1 MPAAGNGPADGAARR
16 RPGHDRAP
24 AAQDG
29 GQLHLEAGARAGRG
43 RPEAHPQGGQ
53 RRLHAAQLH
62 LQAGQGGQEPAGR
75 RHHHHRADR
84 SGQARRLH
92 LLLQVPPPDDG
103 GRPHGAVMRT
113 TEPMHPT
120 HPRRRPWP
128 AVLLLLVTAL
138 LVALAAVVVVAPPA
152 GADSLT
158 GAEPSNYQTRVLGV
172 RPALEGVSVE
182 VVDTGTRLRLH
193 NRSDREVVVLGYAG
207 EPWLRV
213 QPGQSATWHDHRA
226 HWEAQEPPAQVRRSP
241 GSAQVAVP
249 EWTVKLRPGRRVA
262 DVVGEVRWVPGPSP
276 LPWLAGAAVLAVGV
290 VAPGGGRRWLG
301 ALVAAL
307 ALVVALDLVQLAGAW
322 TGARPP
328 LAGKL
333 LGFVA
338 SAAGWVLAALA
349 VRQLLRRRLESGLFQ
364 LLLAAGLLTVVSG
377 LGDLGFQLRSLL
389 SAQAKSAAGAEGM
402 DGADGIKGPGPVDS
416 HRHARHPSATLPH
429 RGGRSPRPGL
439 EGASFEGAP
448 VGDAPVAGARLWD
461 WDDEPLGFEAWDD
474 PGPPDERF
482 GAARVP
488 ELHVVGGRAS
498 RRRQPA
504 TTASSTTL
512 ATVLPWPSHRRPG
525 TFADDPDL
533 PGGA

>member
-1 MPAAGNGPADGAARR
+1 
-16 RPGHDRAP
+16 
-24 AAQDG
+24 
-29 GQLHLEAGARAGRG
+29 
-43 RPEAHPQGGQ
+43 
-53 RRLHAAQLH
+53 
-62 LQAGQGGQEPAGR
+62 
-75 RHHHHRADR
+75 
-84 SGQARRLH
+84 
-92 LLLQVPPPDDG
+92 
-103 GRPHGAVMRT
+103 MRT

-249 EWTVKLRPGRRVA
+249 EWTVKLRTGRRLV

-276 LPWLAGAAVLAVGV
+276 LPWLAGAAVLAMAV
-290 VAPGGGRRWLG
+290 VAAGRGRRWLG

-322 TGARPP
+322 IGARPP

-333 LGFVA
+333 LGLGA

-377 LGDLGFQLRSLL
+377 LGDLGFLLRSQLASGLPDAIVRAAVAAKLGLGIGALTAATLQLRSLL

-402 DGADGIKGPGPVDS
+402 EGADGIKGPGPVDS

>member
-1 MPAAGNGPADGAARR
+1 
-16 RPGHDRAP
+16 
-24 AAQDG
+24 
-29 GQLHLEAGARAGRG
+29 
-43 RPEAHPQGGQ
+43 
-53 RRLHAAQLH
+53 
-62 LQAGQGGQEPAGR
+62 
-75 RHHHHRADR
+75 
-84 SGQARRLH
+84 
-92 LLLQVPPPDDG
+92 
-103 GRPHGAVMRT
+103 
-113 TEPMHPT
+113 MHPT

-128 AVLLLLVTAL
+128 VVLLLLVTAL

-158 GAEPSNYQTRVLGV
+158 GVEPSNYQTRVLGV

-182 VVDTGTRLRLH
+182 MVDAGTRLRLH

-249 EWTVKLRPGRRVA
+249 EWTVKLRTGRRLA

-276 LPWLAGAAVLAVGV
+276 LPWLAGAAVLAMAV
-290 VAPGGGRRWLG
+290 VAAGRGRRWLG

-322 TGARPP
+322 IGARPP
-328 LAGKL
+328 AAGKL
-333 LGFVA
+333 LGLGA

-377 LGDLGFQLRSLL
+377 LGDLGFLLRSQLASGLPDAILRAAVTAKLGLGIGALTAATLQLRSLL
-389 SAQAKSAAGAEGM
+389 SAQARAAAGAEGM
-402 DGADGIKGPGPVDS
+402 ERMEGADGI
-416 HRHARHPSATLPH
+416 
-429 RGGRSPRPGL
+429 

-448 VGDAPVAGARLWD
+448 VGGARLWD

-504 TTASSTTL
+504 PTASHTTL

-525 TFADDPDL
+525 TFDDDPDL

>member
-1 MPAAGNGPADGAARR
+1 
-16 RPGHDRAP
+16 
-24 AAQDG
+24 
-29 GQLHLEAGARAGRG
+29 
-43 RPEAHPQGGQ
+43 
-53 RRLHAAQLH
+53 
-62 LQAGQGGQEPAGR
+62 
-75 RHHHHRADR
+75 
-84 SGQARRLH
+84 
-92 LLLQVPPPDDG
+92 
-103 GRPHGAVMRT
+103 MRT

-182 VVDTGTRLRLH
+182 VADAGTRLRLH

-249 EWTVKLRPGRRVA
+249 EWTVKLRTGRRLA
-262 DVVGEVRWVPGPSP
+262 DVVGEVRWVPEPSP
-276 LPWLAGAAVLAVGV
+276 LPWLAGAALLAMAV
-290 VAPGGGRRWLG
+290 VAAGRGRRWLG

-322 TGARPP
+322 IGARPP

-333 LGFVA
+333 LGLGA

-377 LGDLGFQLRSLL
+377 LGDLGFLLRSQLASSLPDAIVRAAVTAKLGLGIGALTAAALQLRSLL
-389 SAQAKSAAGAEGM
+389 SAQEAQPQDLEA
-402 DGADGIKGPGPVDS
+402 VDS
-416 HRHARHPSATLPH
+416 LEHPFFGPATLPH
-429 RGGRSPRPGL
+429 RGGRDPALGL
-439 EGASFEGAP
+439 EGAQ
-448 VGDAPVAGARLWD
+448 LWD
-461 WDDEPLGFEAWDD
+461 WDDSELFDEA
-474 PGPPDERF
+474 P
-482 GAARVP
+482 ARVP

-498 RRRQPA
+498 RRRGTGGDRVQHDLGHGA
-504 TTASSTTL
+504 AL
-512 ATVLPWPSHRRPG
+512 AEPPPP
-525 TFADDPDL
+525 DDPDL

>member
-1 MPAAGNGPADGAARR
+1 
-16 RPGHDRAP
+16 
-24 AAQDG
+24 
-29 GQLHLEAGARAGRG
+29 
-43 RPEAHPQGGQ
+43 
-53 RRLHAAQLH
+53 
-62 LQAGQGGQEPAGR
+62 
-75 RHHHHRADR
+75 
-84 SGQARRLH
+84 
-92 LLLQVPPPDDG
+92 
-103 GRPHGAVMRT
+103 MRT

-249 EWTVKLRPGRRVA
+249 EWTVKLRTGRRLA

-276 LPWLAGAAVLAVGV
+276 LPWLAGAAVLAMAV
-290 VAPGGGRRWLG
+290 VAAGRGRRWLG

-322 TGARPP
+322 IGARPP

-333 LGFVA
+333 LGLGA

-377 LGDLGFQLRSLL
+377 LGDLGFLLRSQLASGLPDAIVRAAVAAKLGLGIGALTAATLQLRSLL

-402 DGADGIKGPGPVDS
+402 EGADGIKGPGPVDS

>member
-1 MPAAGNGPADGAARR
+1 
-16 RPGHDRAP
+16 
-24 AAQDG
+24 
-29 GQLHLEAGARAGRG
+29 
-43 RPEAHPQGGQ
+43 
-53 RRLHAAQLH
+53 
-62 LQAGQGGQEPAGR
+62 
-75 RHHHHRADR
+75 
-84 SGQARRLH
+84 
-92 LLLQVPPPDDG
+92 
-103 GRPHGAVMRT
+103 MRT

-182 VVDTGTRLRLH
+182 VADAGTRLRLH

-249 EWTVKLRPGRRVA
+249 EWTVKLRTGRRLA

-276 LPWLAGAAVLAVGV
+276 LPWLAWAAVLAMAV
-290 VAPGGGRRWLG
+290 VAAGRGRRWLG

-322 TGARPP
+322 IGARPP

-333 LGFVA
+333 LGFGA

-377 LGDLGFQLRSLL
+377 LGDLGFLLRSQLASGLPDAIVRAAVAAKLGLGIGALTAATLQLRSLL

>member
-1 MPAAGNGPADGAARR
+1 
-16 RPGHDRAP
+16 
-24 AAQDG
+24 
-29 GQLHLEAGARAGRG
+29 
-43 RPEAHPQGGQ
+43 
-53 RRLHAAQLH
+53 
-62 LQAGQGGQEPAGR
+62 
-75 RHHHHRADR
+75 
-84 SGQARRLH
+84 
-92 LLLQVPPPDDG
+92 
-103 GRPHGAVMRT
+103 
-113 TEPMHPT
+113 MHPT

-182 VVDTGTRLRLH
+182 VADAGTRLRLH

-213 QPGQSATWHDHRA
+213 QPGQSATWHDRRA
-226 HWEAQEPPAQVRRSP
+226 HWEAQEPPAQVLRSP

-249 EWTVKLRPGRRVA
+249 EWTVKLRTGRRLA
-262 DVVGEVRWVPGPSP
+262 DVVGEVRWVPEPSP
-276 LPWLAGAAVLAVGV
+276 LPWLAGAALLAMAV
-290 VAPGGGRRWLG
+290 VAAGRGRHWMG
-301 ALVAAL
+301 ALIAAL

-322 TGARPP
+322 IGARPP

-333 LGFVA
+333 LGLGA

-364 LLLAAGLLTVVSG
+364 LLLAAGLLTVVGG
-377 LGDLGFQLRSLL
+377 LGDLGFLLRSQLASSLPDAIVRAAVTAKLGLGIGALTAAALQLRSLL
-389 SAQAKSAAGAEGM
+389 SAPA
-402 DGADGIKGPGPVDS
+402 
-416 HRHARHPSATLPH
+416 
-429 RGGRSPRPGL
+429 
-439 EGASFEGAP
+439 GASFEDAP
-448 VGDAPVAGARLWD
+448 VGGARLWD

-482 GAARVP
+482 GAALVP

-498 RRRQPA
+498 RRRHPA

-512 ATVLPWPSHRRPG
+512 ATVLPWPSHRHP
-525 TFADDPDL
+525 DDPDL

>member
-1 MPAAGNGPADGAARR
+1 
-16 RPGHDRAP
+16 
-24 AAQDG
+24 
-29 GQLHLEAGARAGRG
+29 
-43 RPEAHPQGGQ
+43 
-53 RRLHAAQLH
+53 
-62 LQAGQGGQEPAGR
+62 
-75 RHHHHRADR
+75 
-84 SGQARRLH
+84 
-92 LLLQVPPPDDG
+92 
-103 GRPHGAVMRT
+103 MRT

-249 EWTVKLRPGRRVA
+249 EWTVKLRTGRRLA

-276 LPWLAGAAVLAVGV
+276 LPWLAGAAVLAMAV
-290 VAPGGGRRWLG
+290 VAAGRGRRWLG

-322 TGARPP
+322 IGARPP

-333 LGFVA
+333 LGLGA

-377 LGDLGFQLRSLL
+377 LGDLGFLLRSQLASGLPDAIVRAAVAAKLGLGIGALTAATLQLRSLL

>member
-1 MPAAGNGPADGAARR
+1 
-16 RPGHDRAP
+16 
-24 AAQDG
+24 
-29 GQLHLEAGARAGRG
+29 
-43 RPEAHPQGGQ
+43 
-53 RRLHAAQLH
+53 
-62 LQAGQGGQEPAGR
+62 
-75 RHHHHRADR
+75 
-84 SGQARRLH
+84 
-92 LLLQVPPPDDG
+92 
-103 GRPHGAVMRT
+103 MRT

-158 GAEPSNYQTRVLGV
+158 GAQPSNYQTRVLGV

-182 VVDTGTRLRLH
+182 V
-193 NRSDREVVVLGYAG
+193 
-207 EPWLRV
+207 
-213 QPGQSATWHDHRA
+213 
-226 HWEAQEPPAQVRRSP
+226 
-241 GSAQVAVP
+241 AVP
-249 EWTVKLRPGRRVA
+249 EWTVKLRIGRRLA

-276 LPWLAGAAVLAVGV
+276 LPWLAGAAVLARAV
-290 VAPGGGRRWLG
+290 VAAGRGRRWLG
-301 ALVAAL
+301 ALFAAL

-322 TGARPP
+322 VGTRPP
-328 LAGKL
+328 PAGKL
-333 LGFVA
+333 LGLGA

-377 LGDLGFQLRSLL
+377 LGDLGFLLRSQLASGLPDAIVRAAVTAKLGLGIGALTAATLQLRSLL
-389 SAQAKSAAGAEGM
+389 SAQAKAAAVAEGM
-402 DGADGIKGPGPVDS
+402 ERMEGADGIEGPGPVDN

-448 VGDAPVAGARLWD
+448 VGDAPVGGARLWD
-461 WDDEPLGFEAWDD
+461 WDDEPLGFEAWN
-474 PGPPDERF
+474 PGPPDERI
-482 GAARVP
+482 GAARIP

-504 TTASSTTL
+504 TTASNTTL

>member
-1 MPAAGNGPADGAARR
+1 M
-16 RPGHDRAP
+16 DREAP
-24 AAQDG
+24 
-29 GQLHLEAGARAGRG
+29 HR
-43 RPEAHPQGGQ
+43 
-53 RRLHAAQLH
+53 
-62 LQAGQGGQEPAGR
+62 QA
-75 RHHHHRADR
+75 
-84 SGQARRLH
+84 
-92 LLLQVPPPDDG
+92 
-103 GRPHGAVMRT
+103 
-113 TEPMHPT
+113 
-120 HPRRRPWP
+120 PRRRGRRGPLGAG
-128 AVLLLLVTAL
+128 AVAA
-138 LVALAAVVVVAPPA
+138 ALA
-152 GADSLT
+152 
-158 GAEPSNYQTRVLGV
+158 
-172 RPALEGVSVE
+172 
-182 VVDTGTRLRLH
+182 
-193 NRSDREVVVLGYAG
+193 
-207 EPWLRV
+207 
-213 QPGQSATWHDHRA
+213 
-226 HWEAQEPPAQVRRSP
+226 
-241 GSAQVAVP
+241 
-249 EWTVKLRPGRRVA
+249 GR
-262 DVVGEVRWVPGPSP
+262 
-276 LPWLAGAAVLAVGV
+276 
-290 VAPGGGRRWLG
+290 GRRWLG

-322 TGARPP
+322 IGARPP

-333 LGFVA
+333 LGFGA

-377 LGDLGFQLRSLL
+377 LGDLGFLLRSQLASGLPDAIVRAAVAAKLGLGIGALTAATLQLRSLL

>member
-1 MPAAGNGPADGAARR
+1 
-16 RPGHDRAP
+16 
-24 AAQDG
+24 
-29 GQLHLEAGARAGRG
+29 
-43 RPEAHPQGGQ
+43 
-53 RRLHAAQLH
+53 
-62 LQAGQGGQEPAGR
+62 
-75 RHHHHRADR
+75 
-84 SGQARRLH
+84 
-92 LLLQVPPPDDG
+92 
-103 GRPHGAVMRT
+103 MRT

-182 VVDTGTRLRLH
+182 VADAGTRLRLH

-249 EWTVKLRPGRRVA
+249 EWTVKLRTGRRLA

-276 LPWLAGAAVLAVGV
+276 LPWLAGAAVLAMAV
-290 VAPGGGRRWLG
+290 VAAGRGRRWLG

-322 TGARPP
+322 IGARPP

-333 LGFVA
+333 LGFGA

-377 LGDLGFQLRSLL
+377 LGDLGFLLRSQLASGLPDAIVRAAVAAKLGLGIGALTAATLQLRSLL

>member
-1 MPAAGNGPADGAARR
+1 
-16 RPGHDRAP
+16 
-24 AAQDG
+24 
-29 GQLHLEAGARAGRG
+29 
-43 RPEAHPQGGQ
+43 
-53 RRLHAAQLH
+53 
-62 LQAGQGGQEPAGR
+62 
-75 RHHHHRADR
+75 
-84 SGQARRLH
+84 
-92 LLLQVPPPDDG
+92 
-103 GRPHGAVMRT
+103 MRT

-182 VVDTGTRLRLH
+182 VADAGARLRLH

-249 EWTVKLRPGRRVA
+249 EWTVKLRTGRRLA

-276 LPWLAGAAVLAVGV
+276 LPWLAGAAVLAMAV
-290 VAPGGGRRWLG
+290 VAAGRGRRWLG

-322 TGARPP
+322 IGARPP

-333 LGFVA
+333 LGFGA

-377 LGDLGFQLRSLL
+377 LGDLGFLLRSQLASGLPDAIVRAAVAAKLGLGIGALTAATLQLRSLL

>member
-1 MPAAGNGPADGAARR
+1 
-16 RPGHDRAP
+16 
-24 AAQDG
+24 
-29 GQLHLEAGARAGRG
+29 
-43 RPEAHPQGGQ
+43 
-53 RRLHAAQLH
+53 
-62 LQAGQGGQEPAGR
+62 
-75 RHHHHRADR
+75 
-84 SGQARRLH
+84 
-92 LLLQVPPPDDG
+92 
-103 GRPHGAVMRT
+103 
-113 TEPMHPT
+113 MHPT

-172 RPALEGVSVE
+172 RPALDGVSVE
-182 VVDTGTRLRLH
+182 VADAGTRLRLH

-249 EWTVKLRPGRRVA
+249 EWTVKLRTGRRLA

-276 LPWLAGAAVLAVGV
+276 LPWLAGAAVLAMAV
-290 VAPGGGRRWLG
+290 VAAGRGRRWLG

-307 ALVVALDLVQLAGAW
+307 ALVVGLDLVQLAGAW
-322 TGARPP
+322 IGARPP

-333 LGFVA
+333 LGLGA

-377 LGDLGFQLRSLL
+377 LGDLGFLLRSQLASGLPDAIVRAAVTAKLGLGIGALTAAALQLRSLL
-389 SAQAKSAAGAEGM
+389 SAQARAAAGAEGM
-402 DGADGIKGPGPVDS
+402 ERMEGADGIEGPAGAVDN

-429 RGGRSPRPGL
+429 RGGRYPQPGL

-448 VGDAPVAGARLWD
+448 VGGARLWD

-474 PGPPDERF
+474 QGPPSDERF
-482 GAARVP
+482 GTALVP

-498 RRRQPA
+498 RGRQPA
-504 TTASSTTL
+504 TTAPSTTL
-512 ATVLPWPSHRRPG
+512 ATVLPWPGHRRPG
-525 TFADDPDL
+525 TFDDDPDL

>member
-1 MPAAGNGPADGAARR
+1 
-16 RPGHDRAP
+16 
-24 AAQDG
+24 
-29 GQLHLEAGARAGRG
+29 
-43 RPEAHPQGGQ
+43 
-53 RRLHAAQLH
+53 
-62 LQAGQGGQEPAGR
+62 
-75 RHHHHRADR
+75 
-84 SGQARRLH
+84 
-92 LLLQVPPPDDG
+92 
-103 GRPHGAVMRT
+103 MRT

-182 VVDTGTRLRLH
+182 VADAGARLRLH

-249 EWTVKLRPGRRVA
+249 EWTVKLRTGRRLA

-276 LPWLAGAAVLAVGV
+276 LPWLAGAAVLAMAVMAAGR
-290 VAPGGGRRWLG
+290 GRRWLG

-322 TGARPP
+322 IGARPP
-328 LAGKL
+328 AAGKL
-333 LGFVA
+333 LGLGA
-338 SAAGWVLAALA
+338 SAAGGVLAALA

-377 LGDLGFQLRSLL
+377 LGDLGFLLRSQLASGLPDAIVRAAVAAKLGLGIGALTAATLQLRSLL

-402 DGADGIKGPGPVDS
+402 DGADGIEGPGPVDS